1 MKDVEKT
8 NVERNNSRKR
18 TRRRSRWNNLYGLAV
33 ILIVLTVGITI
44 CYTFLFNLNEIR
56 VSGESDMY
64 SAEEIVAAAGIK
76 KGDNLLRLD
85 TEESEKQILDK
96 LLYVETAT
104 ISKKFPSSVEIKV
117 TRCIPA
123 YNVFYG
129 EEEGE
134 TKGTLLVSKKGKIL
148 EDNGDSAAYTSNG
161 LPVIYGYDPSVL
173 TAGKLVSTKN
183 EHKMEAFDDIIS
195 CLGTKGDCDITSV
208 DMTDEFSIIITY
220 KSGMI
225 FRMGNWNDVE
235 YKLNLAE
242 SVMQEESIKGKKGYL
257 TMIGTNQCSF
267 RVTDDPTV
275 NTGSIPEQG
284 DDATSDGSTP
294 TGESNPDQEA
304 LFVEHNNPGG
314 QTTTEPA
321 TEPQPDQGDYSG
333 QDWNDDSGQNW
344 EDGAGQNWDNSGY

>member
-64 SAEEIVAAAGIK
+64 SAEEIVVAAGIK

-85 TEESEKQILDK
+85 TEKSEKQILDK
-96 LLYVETAT
+96 LLYVETAK
-104 ISKKFPSSVEIKV
+104 ISKKFPSAVEIKV

-123 YNVFYG
+123 YNVLY
-129 EEEGE
+129 EG
-134 TKGTLLVSKKGKIL
+134 GCLLVSKKGKVL
-148 EDNGDSAAYTSNG
+148 ENNGSSASYTSNG
-161 LPVIYGYDPSVL
+161 LPVIYGYEPSVM

-183 EHKMEAFDDIIS
+183 NHKKEAFDELIT
-195 CLGTKGDCDITSV
+195 CLGTKGDCNITAV
-208 DMTDEFSIIITY
+208 DMTDEFSITVTY
-220 KSGMI
+220 KNGMI
-225 FRMGNWNDVE
+225 FRMGGWSDVE

-242 SVMQEESIKGKKGYL
+242 SVMQEETIKGKKGYL

-267 RVTDDPTV
+267 RMTDEPVGVPGGGESQKPGDPE
-275 NTGSIPEQG
+275 NS
-284 DDATSDGSTP
+284 STP
-294 TGESNPDQEA
+294 AAESNPDQEA
-304 LFVEHNNPGG
+304 LFDEHNNPGG
-314 QTTTEPA
+314 QSDA
-321 TEPQPDQGDYSG
+321 DVQDDQWNDYYDQGM
-333 QDWNDDSGQNW
+333 NDSYDQTW
-344 EDGAGQNWDNSGY
+344 DDEPYQNWDDDSYQNWNDSEY

>member
-44 CYTFLFNLNEIR
+44 CYTFLFNLSEIR

-64 SAEEIVAAAGIK
+64 SAEEIVAAADIK

-85 TEESEKQILDK
+85 TEKSEKQILDK
-96 LLYVETAT
+96 LLYVETAKV
-104 ISKKFPSSVEIKV
+104 SKKFPSSVEIKV

-129 EEEGE
+129 EGI
-134 TKGTLLVSKKGKIL
+134 LLVSKKGKIL
-148 EDNGDSAAYTSNG
+148 ENNGGSTAAASNG
-161 LPVIYGYDPSVL
+161 LPAIYGYDPSVL
-173 TAGKLVSTKN
+173 TSGKLISTKN
-183 EHKMEAFDDIIS
+183 DHKKEAFDELIS

-208 DMTDEFSIIITY
+208 DMSDEFSIIVTY
-220 KSGMI
+220 KNGTI
-225 FRMGNWNDVE
+225 FRMGGWSDVE

-242 SVMQEESIKGKKGYL
+242 SVMQSDSIRGKKGYL

-267 RVTDDPTV
+267 RMTDEPAGISGG
-275 NTGSIPEQG
+275 NTGG
-284 DDATSDGSTP
+284 ASDESQDSSMP
-294 TGESNPDQEA
+294 VGESNPDQEA
-304 LFVEHNNPGG
+304 LFDEHNNPR
-314 QTTTEPA
+314 
-321 TEPQPDQGDYSG
+321 DQ
-333 QDWNDDSGQNW
+333 
-344 EDGAGQNWDNSGY
+344 ETDNSADYQQNNGYSQD

>member
-64 SAEEIVAAAGIK
+64 SAEEIVAAADIK

-85 TEESEKQILDK
+85 TEKSEKQILDK
-96 LLYVETAT
+96 LLYVETAKV
-104 ISKKFPSSVEIKV
+104 SKKFPSSVEIKV

-129 EEEGE
+129 EGI
-134 TKGTLLVSKKGKIL
+134 LLVSKKGKIL
-148 EDNGDSAAYTSNG
+148 ENNGGSTSAASNG
-161 LPVIYGYDPSVL
+161 LPAIYGYDPSVL
-173 TAGKLVSTKN
+173 TSGKLISTKN
-183 EHKMEAFDDIIS
+183 NHKKEAFDELIS

-208 DMTDEFSIIITY
+208 DMSDEFSIIVTY
-220 KSGMI
+220 KNGTI
-225 FRMGNWNDVE
+225 FRMGGWSDVE

-242 SVMQEESIKGKKGYL
+242 SVMQSDSIRGKKGYL

-267 RVTDDPTV
+267 RMTDEPAGISGG
-275 NTGSIPEQG
+275 NTGG
-284 DDATSDGSTP
+284 ASDGSQASSMP
-294 TGESNPDQEA
+294 VGESNPDQEA
-304 LFVEHNNPGG
+304 LFDEHNNPRG
-314 QTTTEPA
+314 QET
-321 TEPQPDQGDYSG
+321 
-333 QDWNDDSGQNW
+333 
-344 EDGAGQNWDNSGY
+344 DNSADDQRNNGYSQD